1 VHLEGSA
8 HAIAGAGEIRGRNGE
23 KRVSVE
29 NVLVEA

>member
-1 VHLEGSA
+1 VHLEGTA
-8 HAIAGAGEIRGRNGE
+8 HAIAGAGEFRGRNCE